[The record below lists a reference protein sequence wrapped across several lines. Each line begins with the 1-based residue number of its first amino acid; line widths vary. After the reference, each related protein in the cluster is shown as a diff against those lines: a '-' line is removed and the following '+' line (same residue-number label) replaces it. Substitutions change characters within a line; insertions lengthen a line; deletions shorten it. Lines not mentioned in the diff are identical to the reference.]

1 LSVPLQH
8 MLQPAGP
15 QAERI
20 VELWW
25 LTVGICAVVTIAVL
39 IALVIALR
47 KGRAGAST
55 ARVPDVAVISAV
67 AVSTLGLLVLI
78 MASVATDRA
87 LARLPS
93 EGALE
98 VEVIGHK
105 WWWEIRYKDAQPQ
118 REFSTANELHI
129 PVGRPVKLKL
139 KSDDVIHSFWVPAL
153 GGKKDLI
160 PGRDA
165 ELLLRAD
172 KPGSYRGQCA
182 EFCGAQHAK
191 MALYVSAQEPQEFEQ
206 WAQAQRAPAREPK
219 TAAERKGKELF
230 VGGTCASCHA
240 ILGTP
245 ANGRKAP
252 DLTHVGSR
260 THIGAGAL
268 PNDAAQLKG
277 WIKDP
282 HEHKPGVNMPAH
294 PLGDDALAALA
305 AYLQSLK

>member
-1 LSVPLQH
+1 MPLQH
-8 MLQPAGP
+8 MLEPAGP

-25 LTVGICAVVTIAVL
+25 LTVGICAAVTIAVL

-47 KGRAGAST
+47 KGRAGTST
-55 ARVPDVAVISAV
+55 TRVPDVAVVSAV
-67 AVSTLGLLVLI
+67 ALSIVGLLVLI
-78 MASVATDRA
+78 AASVATDRA
-87 LARLPS
+87 LARLPA
-93 EGALE
+93 EDALE

-105 WWWEIRYKDAQPQ
+105 WWWEIRYKDPQPHL
-118 REFSTANELHI
+118 EFSTANELHI
-129 PVGRPVKLKL
+129 PVGRPVRLKL

-191 MALYVSAQEPQEFEQ
+191 MALHVFAEPAEAFEG
-206 WAQAQRAPAREPK
+206 WLRAQRAPALEPK
-219 TAAERKGKELF
+219 TPAQSKGRELF
-230 VGGTCASCHA
+230 VNGTCASCHA
-240 ILGTP
+240 IVGTP

-252 DLTHVGSR
+252 ELTHVGSR
-260 THIGAGAL
+260 MHIAAGAL
-268 PNDAAQLKG
+268 PNEPDNLKA

-294 PLGDDALAALA
+294 ALGDAELEALV